1 MAQQTTPAFGG
12 QYARRIKVYGVSPR
26 ELEQVTNGGGYL
38 VWTFFG
44 IALGASITALGALV
58 SGAAFEP
65 VTLLILTAVAISGG
79 FLALLTLVLAVR
91 EGFRVSAVL
100 RDIRR
105 DPERMLADVGVVMQL
120 AEPGERRARDAT
132 AEAAAQPQDE
142 EERSAHGETGEA
154 PLAPGRRRATP
165 PA

>member
-26 ELEQVTNGGGYL
+26 ELGQVANSGGYL

-44 IALGASITALGALV
+44 VALGASLTGLGTLV
-58 SGAAFEP
+58 SGTPFEP
-65 VTLLILTAVAISGG
+65 VTLLVLTAVTISGA

-91 EGFRVSAVL
+91 EQVRVGSVL

-105 DPERMLADVGVVMQL
+105 DPERLLADVGVVMNL
-120 AEPGERRARDAT
+120 SEPGQPAGGEPAG
-132 AEAAAQPQDE
+132 AEA
-142 EERSAHGETGEA
+142 GEGE
-154 PLAPGRRRATP
+154 PHLAPGRRRAAP
-165 PA
+165 PASS